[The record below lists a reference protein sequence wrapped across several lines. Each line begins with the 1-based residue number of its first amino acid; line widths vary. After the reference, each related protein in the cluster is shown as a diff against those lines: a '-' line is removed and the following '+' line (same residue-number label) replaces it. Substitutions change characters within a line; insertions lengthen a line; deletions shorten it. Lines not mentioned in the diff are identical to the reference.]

1 MIRRKSRREE
11 SLDHAELAR
20 LLPAPGDPHLS
31 LDRHLLLEEHLMN
44 EIRSTATVPAPAP
57 VPAPSRRPARR
68 LLLIGVPVTAAA
80 LAGAFAFAGLTN
92 SGGGG
97 TTAATPP
104 PVAAPVVRVEPGS
117 TARLASTV
125 EHIAAAAT
133 AGKTLEPGPG
143 QYIYIKSEVSYLSV
157 SHTDADDSKAMVQP
171 LHIRE
176 VWNSPDGKQGWLD
189 EPGYQPKGGITL
201 DTDAESSLSG
211 ASYDYLKTL
220 PTDPDALLEKI
231 YKETEGQ
238 GNSPDQEAFATVGD
252 LLDEE
257 LVPAKLSA
265 ALYRAAAKIPGV
277 MVVKHAKDA
286 AGREGIALA
295 HVDQKGGDRT
305 EWIFDP
311 KTYAYLGSRAVQVR
325 QADGIRPGTVI
336 NRTAVLERTVVDAQE
351 QRPGAQGTRA

>member
-1 MIRRKSRREE
+1 MIRKKPRREE
-11 SLDHAELAR
+11 SPDHAEPAR
-20 LLPAPGDPHLS
+20 LLPAPGDPHLW
-31 LDRHLLLEEHLMN
+31 LDRHLLLEEHLMH
-44 EIRSTATVPAPAP
+44 EIRSTVSAP
-57 VPAPSRRPARR
+57 VPASSRRPARR

-80 LAGAFAFAGLTN
+80 LAGAFAFTALTN
-92 SGGGG
+92 SEGGGPA
-97 TTAATPP
+97 AATPP

-125 EHIAAAAT
+125 EHIAAAAS
-133 AGKTLEPGPG
+133 AGTTPGPGPG
-143 QYIYIKSEVSYLSV
+143 QYVYIKSEVSYLSV
-157 SHTDADDSKAMVQP
+157 SHTDADDSMAMVQP

-189 EPGYQPKGGITL
+189 EPGYKPKGGITL
-201 DTDAESSLSG
+201 DTNVEPTLGG
-211 ASYDYLKTL
+211 ASYDYLRTL
-220 PTDPDALLEKI
+220 PTDPDVLLKKI
-231 YKETEGQ
+231 YEETEGQ
-238 GNSPDQEAFATVGD
+238 GNSPDQEAFTTVGD
-252 LLDEE
+252 LLGEE

-277 MVVKHAKDA
+277 VVVDHAQDG

-311 KTYAYLGSRAVQVR
+311 GTYAYLGSRAVQVK

-336 NRTAVLERTVVDAQE
+336 NRTAVLERTVVDAQK